1 MPRKLVLVLAITSLS
16 ACSHTYK
23 PEQISFIS
31 KPLPTRVAFR
41 SCDHLNEK
49 NCTRSNQNELK
60 SSATLAESV
69 QLPKRASLQTE
80 TQIATHKPEKI
91 LSPKTTVEITAQKT
105 IISPEIKT
113 NLIKPHSGTIQTRE
127 IKAVAEFPTT
137 VLHRTKQPDIADA
150 NSPTFSNTPHL
161 NTRSGNSKICL
172 GMPVK
177 SRLAL
182 HPNWDSLKKL
192 EINKAIFKQLFISEP
207 VTVDITATNDILFDE
222 GEVTTRD
229 NSEKQETDT
238 RNNDPNQP
246 KKTGSRT
253 AKLHGNYRN
262 YRNLIQEIAE
272 QTQVDPAL
280 LHAIIQAESAYNPR
294 ARSPRGAVGLMQ
306 LMPATGRRFGAR
318 NLTDPIANVYAGARY
333 LRYLLEIFDYNK
345 KLALAGY
352 NAGEYAV
359 KRHGNKIPPYRQ
371 TQQYVNK
378 VMSLYEVHRDNR

>member
-16 ACSHTYK
+16 ACSHTYN

-31 KPLPTRVAFR
+31 KPLSTHVAFR
-41 SCDHLNEK
+41 SCDHVNEK
-49 NCTRSNQNELK
+49 NCTRSNQNELE

-69 QLPKRASLQTE
+69 QLPKRASFQTE
-80 TQIATHKPEKI
+80 TQKATNKPEKI
-91 LSPKTTVEITAQKT
+91 ISPKTTVEIAKQKT
-105 IISPEIKT
+105 IISPKIRA
-113 NLIKPHSGTIQTRE
+113 NLIQSNGGTIQTRE

-150 NSPTFSNTPHL
+150 NSPTFSNIPHL

-172 GMPVK
+172 GTPAK

-192 EINKAIFKQLFISEP
+192 EINKAIFKQLFIEEP
-207 VTVDITATNDILFDE
+207 SADSIAAINDILFNE

-229 NSEKQETDT
+229 NSEQQEIDT
-238 RNNDPNQP
+238 RNYDPNQT
-246 KKTGSRT
+246 KKTRSRA
-253 AKLHGNYRN
+253 AKLHENHKNYRS
-262 YRNLIQEIAE
+262 LIQEIAE

-280 LHAIIQAESAYNPR
+280 LHAIIQAESSYNPY

-306 LMPATGRRFGAR
+306 LMPATGRRFGAK

-333 LRYLLEIFDYNK
+333 LRHLLELFNYNK

-378 VMSLYEVHRDNR
+378 VMSLYEVHRDNM